1 LKLVLLG
8 PPGAGKGTQAKRLV
22 EKYGLAHVST
32 GDILRAAIQQGTKLG
47 LEAKGFMD
55 RGALVPDELVVGII
69 RERLQAPDCKAGFVL
84 DGFPRTVPQAEALDR
99 VLAGLGSRLDAAVA
113 IDVSDQTVIDR
124 NTQRRSCPK
133 CGATYHLVN
142 APPQKPGVCDNDGTA
157 LVQRPDD
164 RPEQI
169 KKRMAEYREK
179 TEPLKAFYRKQGLL
193 REVDGG
199 QPPDEVFARLVGALP
214 RALPR

>member
-1 LKLVLLG
+1 MNVVLLG

-22 EKYGLAHVST
+22 QRFHLAHVST
-32 GDILRAAIQQGTKLG
+32 GDILRGAIQAGTKLG
-47 LEAKGFMD
+47 REAKGFMD
-55 RGALVPDELVVGII
+55 RGALVPDDLVVGII
-69 RERLQAPDCKAGFVL
+69 RERLQAPDCQAGFVL

-99 VLAGLGSRLDAAVA
+99 ELRGLGKQLDAAVA

-142 APPQKPGVCDNDGTA
+142 APPKAPGVCDNDGTE

-164 RPEQI
+164 KPEQI
-169 KKRMAEYREK
+169 RKRMAEYREK
-179 TEPLKAFYRKQGLL
+179 TEPLKAFYRGKGLL
-193 REVDGG
+193 RELDGG
-199 QPPDEVFARLVGALP
+199 RSPDEVFERLVGALP
-214 RALPR
+214 R